1 MYIYVSSACTEDQ
14 QGHPKPLV
22 SHTYAH
28 SAPVT
33 CLEFLESRSE
43 VSTGI
48 LSVTRVHLSTND
60 DSILLSLSLSP
71 GQFC

>member
-1 MYIYVSSACTEDQ
+1 MYIYVSSAEDQ

-60 DSILLSLSLSP
+60 DSILLSLSLSL